1 MFSFTPV
8 KILGLILIVAGILMM
23 VFRGF
28 YFTKKEKVL
37 DLGPVEISKKEKQAV
52 DWPVYA
58 GAIVT
63 AAGIII
69 LVAAK
74 KRN

>member
-1 MFSFTPV
+1 M

-37 DLGPVEISKKEKQAV
+37 DLGPVEINKKEKEAV
-52 DWPVYA
+52 NWPVYA
-58 GAIVT
+58 GALVT
-63 AAGIII
+63 AAGVIII
-69 LVAAK
+69 VAGK